1 MNSFSRQWVRILTN
15 LLETDKVYETLT
27 KTLDGRS
34 GQREEVG
41 RCDFVTQRHQTG
53 NL

>member
-1 MNSFSRQWVRILTN
+1 MNSFSRQWVRTLTD
-15 LLETDKVYETLT
+15 LLETDKVSEILI

-41 RCDFVTQRHQTG
+41 KM
-53 NL
+53 

>member
-34 GQREEVG
+34 QREEVG